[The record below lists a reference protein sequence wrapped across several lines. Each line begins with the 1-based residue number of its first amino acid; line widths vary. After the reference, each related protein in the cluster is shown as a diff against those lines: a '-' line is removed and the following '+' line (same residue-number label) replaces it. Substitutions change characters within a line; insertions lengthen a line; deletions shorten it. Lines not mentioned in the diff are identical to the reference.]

1 MVVLSIVLQ
10 YVTPKSFCFFFL
22 SWFFNQYLF
31 FTKVSEQLLSI
42 VCKHLV
48 LPVVF
53 TSFFISPDSFIW
65 AFSFNFPFEGFS
77 YCLQILVCCH
87 FVFLFNSLLF
97 LGDLWVSPLCA
108 MSVSID
114 RSVLMLLIWFS
125 LLAFYFGCCRLLLFI
140 IIIII
145 SLICRI
151 WLLVILLDMKRLF
164 KGISM
169 KFLGRVVRSWVKIT
183 QG

>member
-1 MVVLSIVLQ
+1 MNVNRIYCMVICIQQVLMLLELLEPGVRNCISKGPVTFSCLLSMQCQSSLQLILAYILPWLAFCISIFLLLPLCPLCWMVVLSIVLQ

-77 YCLQILVCCH
+77 YC
-87 FVFLFNSLLF
+87 
-97 LGDLWVSPLCA
+97 
-108 MSVSID
+108 
-114 RSVLMLLIWFS
+114 
-125 LLAFYFGCCRLLLFI
+125 
-140 IIIII
+140 
-145 SLICRI
+145 
-151 WLLVILLDMKRLF
+151 
-164 KGISM
+164 
-169 KFLGRVVRSWVKIT
+169 
-183 QG
+183 